1 MAIKELTKQD
11 ILVIESM
18 TKNFSS
24 EIWNLKKKFKDD
36 ATKNDLF
43 APLYNFKDLVSLRL
57 FDYYMPLKSTDKI
70 REILDKIYTVAEP
83 KTDDEIAA
91 ENDQKDDII
100 LLISSAMGVHNSRF
114 KDASSAEDKQKG
126 LALFTEHFK
135 SYVWGSK
142 NSFTY
147 QNQFGKNKK
156 DKFVKKNST
165 LKDAEKNVIGE
176 SSSQLGYSKDKPDEK
191 TTFINEEILLI
202 ADGAFKKIFTTLTED
217 YLSVYS
223 SDLGIDLRIS
233 VKDLTPF
240 IKSGKVK
247 VFDGVEVIKVTAES
261 KADPA
266 PVATKPAQIEQPK
279 PAAPAKPAT
288 PVAQAQPT
296 PAPEAKPAEPAVDK
310 RAEAEAFL
318 ASVAVSK
325 ASEETTVYAE
335 EDELD
340 GVDDDN
346 DEQNYQ

>member
-24 EIWNLKKKFKDD
+24 EIWNLKKKFRDD
-36 ATKNDLF
+36 ASKNDLF
-43 APLYNFKDLVSLRL
+43 SPLYNFKDLVSLRL

-114 KDASSAEDKQKG
+114 KDSSSADDKQKG

-135 SYVWGSK
+135 NYVWGTK

-156 DKFVKKNST
+156 DKFVKKSST
-165 LKDAEKNVIGE
+165 LKDTDKNIIGE
-176 SSSQLGYSKDKPDEK
+176 STSQLGYSKDKPDEK
-191 TTFINEEILLI
+191 TTFINDELLLI
-202 ADGAFKKIFTTLTED
+202 ADGSFKKIFTTLTED
-217 YLSVYS
+217 YFSVYS

-233 VKDLTPF
+233 VKDLIPF

-247 VFDGVEVIKVTAES
+247 VFDGVEVITVTADN

-266 PVATKPAQIEQPK
+266 PTAAKPAKIEQPK
-279 PAAPAKPAT
+279 PAAPAK
-288 PVAQAQPT
+288 PT

-340 GVDDDN
+340 GVDDD
-346 DEQNYQ
+346 EQNYQ